1 MTSPE
6 PERFPAVLIRVDL
19 VTVLLDKAV
28 HATYALDELQA
39 LSARDPHN
47 DPHAS
52 AQVVDAIAA
61 MTGSG
66 STCSAPPTSSPGL
79 GTAGETSDVAEQV
92 TVLVLD
98 RSAMKQSPC
107 ALSGLSELVLKT
119 YRDHRARRWQRRL
132 PARSGRAWFSAR
144 YRVV

>member
-6 PERFPAVLIRVDL
+6 PEQFPAVHIRVDL

-39 LSARDPHN
+39 LAARDPHN

-61 MTGSG
+61 MTRVRFDLLRAADHLTRTRHRGR
-66 STCSAPPTSSPGL
+66 
-79 GTAGETSDVAEQV
+79 DV
-92 TVLVLD
+92 
-98 RSAMKQSPC
+98 
-107 ALSGLSELVLKT
+107 
-119 YRDHRARRWQRRL
+119 
-132 PARSGRAWFSAR
+132 
-144 YRVV
+144 